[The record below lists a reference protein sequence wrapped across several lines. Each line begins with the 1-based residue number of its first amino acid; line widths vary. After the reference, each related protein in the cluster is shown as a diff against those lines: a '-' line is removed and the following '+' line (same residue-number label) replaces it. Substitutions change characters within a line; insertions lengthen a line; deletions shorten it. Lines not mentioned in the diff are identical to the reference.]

1 MELEIQ
7 VAVNFFIG
15 YLVNKLPRRRVQ
27 LFNEE
32 VVKKLT
38 KKFEGHW
45 YPEKPCKG
53 SGYRCLLITDS
64 LDPVLSS
71 AAEASGL
78 SAKDVKANLPEK
90 LCLWIDPHEVSFRIG
105 EQGSVK
111 TIYKAEKKPE
121 VICDET
127 TRWVNLLNGHNSGNS
142 NSPVPFRSQSPP
154 RIMADRS
161 SPVFTSASSSSPSP
175 PLYNSQYMPYNSW
188 SAAEESSFF
197 KFRAKRTSSTSLSP
211 NAKEFNYRTPWDNFS
226 YGVQQNSG
234 LDTTRGAF
242 ISSSFVD
249 WVNHHEIGN
258 FNAAAQLPILA

>member
-1 MELEIQ
+1 MVNDDVVVYLRNQSVMRFAKTMQIYFDSSRCLSLYHPTKLEVDNVSETFYIFFNKILVNERPMELEIQ
-7 VAVNFFIG
+7 VAVNFLIG

-90 LCLWIDPHEVSFRIG
+90 LCLWIDPQEVSFRIG
-105 EQGSVK
+105 K
-111 TIYKAEKKPE
+111 
-121 VICDET
+121 CC
-127 TRWVNLLNGHNSGNS
+127 L
-142 NSPVPFRSQSPP
+142 
-154 RIMADRS
+154 S
-161 SPVFTSASSSSPSP
+161 SRLKGF
-175 PLYNSQYMPYNSW
+175 YI
-188 SAAEESSFF
+188 AATVLRF
-197 KFRAKRTSSTSLSP
+197 
-211 NAKEFNYRTPWDNFS
+211 
-226 YGVQQNSG
+226 
-234 LDTTRGAF
+234 
-242 ISSSFVD
+242 
-249 WVNHHEIGN
+249 
-258 FNAAAQLPILA
+258 

>member
-1 MELEIQ
+1 MKWFSLVNDDVVVYLRNQSVMRFAKTMQIYFDSSLCLSLYHPTKLEVENLSETFYIFFNKILVNERPMELEIQ
-7 VAVNFFIG
+7 VAVNFLIG

-90 LCLWIDPHEVSFRIG
+90 LCLWIDPQEVSFRIG
-105 EQGSVK
+105 K
-111 TIYKAEKKPE
+111 
-121 VICDET
+121 CC
-127 TRWVNLLNGHNSGNS
+127 L
-142 NSPVPFRSQSPP
+142 
-154 RIMADRS
+154 S
-161 SPVFTSASSSSPSP
+161 SRLKGF
-175 PLYNSQYMPYNSW
+175 YF
-188 SAAEESSFF
+188 AATVLRF
-197 KFRAKRTSSTSLSP
+197 
-211 NAKEFNYRTPWDNFS
+211 
-226 YGVQQNSG
+226 
-234 LDTTRGAF
+234 
-242 ISSSFVD
+242 
-249 WVNHHEIGN
+249 
-258 FNAAAQLPILA
+258 

>member
-1 MELEIQ
+1 MKWFSLVNDDVVVYLRNQSVMRFAKTMQIYFDSSQCLSLYHPTKLEVENLSETFYIFFNKILVNERPMELEIQ
-7 VAVNFFIG
+7 VAVNFLIG

-90 LCLWIDPHEVSFRIG
+90 LCLWIDPQEVSFRIG
-105 EQGSVK
+105 K
-111 TIYKAEKKPE
+111 
-121 VICDET
+121 CC
-127 TRWVNLLNGHNSGNS
+127 L
-142 NSPVPFRSQSPP
+142 
-154 RIMADRS
+154 S
-161 SPVFTSASSSSPSP
+161 SRLKGF
-175 PLYNSQYMPYNSW
+175 YI
-188 SAAEESSFF
+188 AATVLRF
-197 KFRAKRTSSTSLSP
+197 
-211 NAKEFNYRTPWDNFS
+211 
-226 YGVQQNSG
+226 
-234 LDTTRGAF
+234 
-242 ISSSFVD
+242 
-249 WVNHHEIGN
+249 
-258 FNAAAQLPILA
+258 

>member
-1 MELEIQ
+1 MELEIE
-7 VAVNFFIG
+7 VAVNFLIG

-105 EQGSVK
+105 ECFLSPILDYGIVTSQ
-111 TIYKAEKKPE
+111 
-121 VICDET
+121 
-127 TRWVNLLNGHNSGNS
+127 LLVLGFGEY
-142 NSPVPFRSQSPP
+142 
-154 RIMADRS
+154 I
-161 SPVFTSASSSSPSP
+161 SPSF
-175 PLYNSQYMPYNSW
+175 
-188 SAAEESSFF
+188 A
-197 KFRAKRTSSTSLSP
+197 
-211 NAKEFNYRTPWDNFS
+211 
-226 YGVQQNSG
+226 
-234 LDTTRGAF
+234 
-242 ISSSFVD
+242 
-249 WVNHHEIGN
+249 
-258 FNAAAQLPILA
+258 ILCYLL